1 MTASLAA
8 AVLALALL
16 TLLPGPDVAVVTRLS
31 LSRGAAEG
39 VRASLGIVTGL
50 LVWGALM
57 VAGLAA
63 VLAASPT
70 AYTVVRLLGAGYL
83 VVLGVQALWR
93 SRSTDARPVGG
104 TPGPGASS
112 GFRTGV
118 VSNVLN
124 PKIAVFYTG
133 LLPGLV
139 PAGAPHGVTLLGLVL
154 VHCLLSLAWLSL
166 CAAAVGRAAGSLS
179 RPRARQALGR
189 VTGIALVGFGVRVA
203 TTAP

>member
-50 LVWGALM
+50 LVWGALT

-93 SRSTDARPVGG
+93 SRSTDARPVEG
-104 TPGPGASS
+104 TPGLRATS

-179 RPRARQALGR
+179 RPRARQALDR